1 MIESTGNIFDKYK
14 KIRYIGNG
22 SFGTVYLIK
31 RIEDSKYFA
40 MKVLDL

>member
-1 MIESTGNIFDKYK
+1 LIESTGNIFDKYT

-31 RIEDSKYFA
+31 RIEDGKYFA